1 MTALVLHC
9 ISEVFSFM
17 TNPLEGSSILGPIL
31 SRIHSALSNAWRDL
45 ESLPDPFRADMT
57 ARTRAGFLNDR
68 ILVHIRRLLDG
79 ETGVT
84 FVRGRGG
91 LTLLAF
97 QQQFLIR
104 FKKLRPDLRT
114 SNIPTQ
120 QSLAFAR
127 QQTLEL
133 PGMPPRL
140 THLNAGYVL
149 NRMQTEIASTH
160 ITCPA
165 GREVAWEIPLTAE
178 ATAEVVAFTS
188 PDAGTRTT
196 SRVQSR
202 SEGGEQHA
210 TGKGGTT

>member
-1 MTALVLHC
+1 M
-9 ISEVFSFM
+9 SNSS
-17 TNPLEGSSILGPIL
+17 EGSSVLAPIL
-31 SRIHSALSNAWRDL
+31 PRIQSALREAWRDL
-45 ESLPDPFRADMT
+45 ESLPDTFRADMT

-68 ILVHIRRLLDG
+68 ILVHIRRSLDG
-79 ETGVT
+79 EPGVT
-84 FVRGRGG
+84 FLRGRGG

-97 QQQFLIR
+97 KQRFLIR
-104 FKKLRPDLRT
+104 FKKLRSDLRT

-165 GREVAWEIPLTAE
+165 GKEVAWEIPLTAD

-188 PDAGTRTT
+188 THTDARTT
-196 SRVQSR
+196 SRVRSR
-202 SEGGEQHA
+202 SEGGENHA